1 MTEQLPLLAPATRH
15 FLLWTA
21 CQTACGKE
29 LTPFETLILQTE
41 PRTTPPCPGCEQAQ
55 AAALKWATIQGYDG
69 LSPADALLLR
79 KKLVPAGYFWKRRW
93 GPTPDEDPDWVKANY
108 LEFNLL
114 YEEVLD
120 HALYNL
126 GLKPKRA
133 HRKAWRAASDNSS
146 ERCAME
152 NGN

>member
-1 MTEQLPLLAPATRH
+1 MTEQLPLFPPRYRH
-15 FLLWTA
+15 LLLWAA
-21 CQTACGKE
+21 CETACGQP

-41 PRTTPPCPGCEQAQ
+41 PSTTPLCPSCEQAKSVALNW
-55 AAALKWATIQGYDG
+55 AAEQGYGG

-120 HALYNL
+120 HGLYNL
-126 GLKPKRA
+126 ALKPKKA
-133 HRKAWRAASDNSS
+133 HRKDWKAASDNSS
-146 ERCAME
+146 ERCTMH
-152 NGN
+152 NGH